1 MKTPIFEIL
10 LLIIVRI
17 PYLLVLVAGLVLA
30 IVRRHRVPRAMR
42 LVAIGCGIMLFNNIA
57 SQVIYTILPRYL
69 GISSLG
75 TYYSMIS
82 VILGLL
88 STAGMVLILLG
99 AFAERAKVEERGFA
113 VVFGQSPENSP
124 PHSASSASTSDDSLG

>member
-88 STAGMVLILLG
+88 STAGMALILLG
-99 AFAERAKVEERGFA
+99 AFAERVKVEERGFD
-113 VVFGQSPENSP
+113 VVFDETSPSLSHP
-124 PHSASSASTSDDSLG
+124 PAPSQRTDA